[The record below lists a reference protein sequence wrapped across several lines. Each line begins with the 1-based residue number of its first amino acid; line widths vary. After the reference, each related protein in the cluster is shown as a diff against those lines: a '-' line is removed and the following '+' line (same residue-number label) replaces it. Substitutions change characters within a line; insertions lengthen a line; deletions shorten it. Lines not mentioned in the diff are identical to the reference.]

1 MKNILS
7 KIIILLIVLIFINCC
22 FCSTGNS
29 ITPTPTGSPTTNE
42 VVVSIYSDSLNS
54 SFTIVS
60 GSELQEVRTPTHG
73 GSNSSISFTTDFY
86 IFSKTN
92 TIANITIN
100 KQLFKSLRIWINPT
114 TLQQDI
120 TISLITSDKEIHA
133 IPITN
138 LINPINS
145 VSRLSHLQPN
155 KWTEIDI
162 DLEFFPSIDYR
173 AIWFLQRHPNGSV
186 ILDDIGLVVR
196 ETPRNRRQIYKGGI
210 QGYGVI
216 ISQGKG
222 VKLYQNVKTYKKSP
236 YSIIFNMKKS
246 RAFSIDFQSTIDI
259 QTNNDIDFVFHI
271 LSKKKLPTT
280 GGDLMVSFIPIH
292 PLDTVPRF
300 NLTGSKTK
308 SPCQVVSLPENKW
321 IKCAIRIPKLIE
333 LRRIQLSY
341 SNSNLSTSYHIFLD
355 NIYFESPVTGDKTLN
370 NPSLSNSLLDSFK
383 NSASFQDTISLSN
396 NKLNQI
402 LPSSSPKIVSSQ
414 PKIQSKI
421 NKKSTTTVTSPTT
434 TTTKP
439 IITNNSQKQGEAKK
453 SIQQLETNNNK
464 KSFKSIKSGEQSIL
478 IDDKDFN
485 KSGMKSIV
493 EHLNLNEKKSPKNIE
508 KKITNDEPQPTY
520 FTFDQINPLFVTSI
534 GQTLKWGTGLPDI
547 TFKSPNEKS
556 IIKSSTLNYE
566 DDFNSPDFTTPLGK
580 EPVKILSIGGITRNE
595 FKFLNMKF
603 SFPFNNFYLI
613 VSIDP
618 YEEVWISASKPDGT
632 VTNNWNI
639 IKNGFLMNQNN
650 NNNNINNINNLQSQ
664 ALSSP
669 QTQTQQQVKQVQQ
682 QQKQPQS
689 QSQVQ
694 QQPKSQPQSQIQQ
707 QSNYP
712 AIEFSKGDN
721 INGAIME
728 AVNGTSNPIKTK
740 IKGDQGFYLKAGK
753 SSDNNPPINFIIL
766 KQTDI
771 ISGISFSM
779 VSDRKTSSF
788 FYALLANPNDNSTL
802 PTATPTTTTTQ
813 K

>member
-7 KIIILLIVLIFINCC
+7 KIIILLIVLIFINDCL
-22 FCSTGNS
+22 CSSSGNS
-29 ITPTPTGSPTTNE
+29 ITPTPVSTGSPTTNE

-60 GSELQEVRTPTHG
+60 ASELQEVRTPTHG

-100 KQLFKSLRIWINPT
+100 KQLFKSLRIWVNPT

-145 VSRLSHLQPN
+145 ISRLSHLQPN
-155 KWTEIDI
+155 KWTEVDI
-162 DLEFFPSIDYR
+162 DLEFFPSTDYR

-216 ISQGKG
+216 ISQEKG

-236 YSIIFNMKKS
+236 YSIVFNMKKS
-246 RAFSIDFQSTIDI
+246 RAFSIDFQSTIDT
-259 QTNNDIDFVFHI
+259 QTNDDIDFVFHI

-292 PLDTVPRF
+292 PLDAVPRF

-333 LRRIQLSY
+333 FRRIQLSY

-355 NIYFESPVTGDKTLN
+355 DIYFQSPVTGDKTLN

-402 LPSSSPKIVSSQ
+402 LPSSSPKFVSSPPNIQ
-414 PKIQSKI
+414 PEI
-421 NKKSTTTVTSPTT
+421 NKKSITTTT

-439 IITNNSQKQGEAKK
+439 ITTNNSQKQGETKK

-464 KSFKSIKSGEQSIL
+464 KSIKSIKSGEQSIL

-485 KSGMKSIV
+485 KNGMKSIV
-493 EHLNLNEKKSPKNIE
+493 EHLNLNEKKSPKIIE
-508 KKITNDEPQPTY
+508 KKITNDEPKPTY
-520 FTFDQINPLFVTSI
+520 FSFDQINPLFVTSI
-534 GQTLKWGTGLPDI
+534 GQSLKWGTGLPDI

-556 IIKSSTLNYE
+556 IIKPSTLNYQ
-566 DDFNSPDFTTPLGK
+566 DDFNSPDFTSPLGK
-580 EPVKILSIGGITRNE
+580 DPVKILSIGGITRNE

-603 SFPFNNFYLI
+603 SFPFNDFYLI

-650 NNNNINNINNLQSQ
+650 IDNVNNLQSP

-669 QTQTQQQVKQVQQ
+669 QTQQVKQVQQ

-689 QSQVQ
+689 QSQIQ

-707 QSNYP
+707 QPNYP
-712 AIEFSKGDN
+712 AIEFSKGED
-721 INGAIME
+721 INDAIMD

-753 SSDNNPPINFIIL
+753 SSDNSPPVNFIIL

-802 PTATPTTTTTQ
+802 PTATPTTTTQ
-813 K
+813 